1 MIDKLNRILKQELEI
16 AEKLALD
23 RVKKIGRV
31 LIEAQT
37 ELEKIRRQREVLV
50 NQEKQKGD
58 K

>member
-1 MIDKLNRILKQELEI
+1 MKDKLNRILKQELEN

-23 RVKKIGRV
+23 KVKKIGRV